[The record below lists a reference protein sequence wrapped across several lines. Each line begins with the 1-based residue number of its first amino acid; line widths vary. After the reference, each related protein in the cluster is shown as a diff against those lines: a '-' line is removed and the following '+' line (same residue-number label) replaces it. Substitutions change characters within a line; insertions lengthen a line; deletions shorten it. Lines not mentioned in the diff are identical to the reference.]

1 MLKFIPICVCVLHL
15 FNGVSSR
22 TTPYTK
28 NAIQSRD
35 GNLAPGQLTLNDMFR
50 EVEKL
55 MEDTQHKLEEAVH
68 QMNNES
74 VKSQAFAQDLIPNY
88 NLTISEGNVFGDP
101 AVRVVEQITKDINN
115 GTGDINVVRTV
126 IQTSGRWNEVD
137 HECLVDEDCGE
148 SSYCLY
154 QILTS
159 RCIPCKASHAACG
172 KDEECCGGQLCV
184 WGKCS
189 PDGVRGQSGSIC
201 QYQNDCSP
209 QHCCAFHKELLYP
222 VCTPR
227 LQEGERCHSH
237 PNHLMD
243 LLQWDVEGPREH
255 CPCSEGLECQPLRR
269 GSICLDSRE
278 SSGGQEVSQPDFL

>member
-1 MLKFIPICVCVLHL
+1 M
-15 FNGVSSR
+15 
-22 TTPYTK
+22 
-28 NAIQSRD
+28 
-35 GNLAPGQLTLNDMFR
+35 NDMFR

-74 VKSQAFAQDLIPNY
+74 AKSLSYAQDLIPNY
-88 NLTISEGNVFGDP
+88 NLTISEGVLGDP
-101 AVRVVEQITKDINN
+101 SARVVEQITKEMDNR
-115 GTGDINVVRTV
+115 TGGINVVRTV
-126 IQTSGRWNEVD
+126 IKTSGRWNEVD
-137 HECLVDEDCGE
+137 HECLIDEDCGD

-159 RCIPCKASHAACG
+159 RCIPCKGPHTACA

-227 LQEGERCHSH
+227 PQEHEACYSH

-243 LLQWDVEGPREH
+243 LLLWDVEGPREH
-255 CPCSEGLECQPLRR
+255 CPCAGGLECQPLRL
-269 GSICLDSRE
+269 GSLCLDSGV
-278 SSGGQEVSQPDFL
+278 SSGEEGPQPDFL